1 MLPRPPSLC
10 RGFLTLSAAHRDM
23 WGIRAGPEI
32 LAIEDKFRVSKEA
45 DARELAQLIQGVLIQ
60 PGDALVLQGMGA
72 HPINCA
78 VKAATIAAQRFGRA
92 TPLNV
97 HFTGPAPGMIMNS
110 QRRDYEIWLVI
121 RLADAPLVPE
131 LPEETR
137 ALIVSTATRVHALA
151 GAITSS
157 LKERTPVDL
166 HGIGPVCVHK
176 MAEAMTV
183 TAEFC
188 RKEKLAGELL
198 ARPSFYQVQSDS
210 DVSELGRMAHLY
222 LRRVGDMLVFEA
234 VGTETISTAVK
245 AAAAA
250 MKLADEQKPIEM
262 EVTGPTEEIAKS
274 MGAFAK
280 RNSWVTLHKTRR
292 CSEARDDTTTP
303 PRLTASAESDRVK
316 LAGAISLSLR
326 EHPCVEIQGIGP
338 LCIRKIVEALEIAG
352 VQCDDGK
359 GQHIRAS
366 ARFENLPCGKGMSRS
381 GEPYLTAMV
390 FRLRLHRLHEVG
402 GPSSD
407 EGG

>member
-10 RGFLTLSAAHRDM
+10 RGFLTLSAVHRDM
-23 WGIRAGPEI
+23 WGIRAGPEV

-45 DARELAQLIQGVLIQ
+45 DARELALLIQGVLIQ

-121 RLADAPLVPE
+121 RLADAPLVPD

-183 TAEFC
+183 TA
-188 RKEKLAGELL
+188 
-198 ARPSFYQVQSDS
+198 
-210 DVSELGRMAHLY
+210 
-222 LRRVGDMLVFEA
+222 
-234 VGTETISTAVK
+234 
-245 AAAAA
+245 
-250 MKLADEQKPIEM
+250 
-262 EVTGPTEEIAKS
+262 
-274 MGAFAK
+274 
-280 RNSWVTLHKTRR
+280 
-292 CSEARDDTTTP
+292 
-303 PRLTASAESDRVK
+303 
-316 LAGAISLSLR
+316 
-326 EHPCVEIQGIGP
+326 
-338 LCIRKIVEALEIAG
+338 
-352 VQCDDGK
+352 
-359 GQHIRAS
+359 
-366 ARFENLPCGKGMSRS
+366 
-381 GEPYLTAMV
+381 
-390 FRLRLHRLHEVG
+390 
-402 GPSSD
+402 
-407 EGG
+407 

>member
-1 MLPRPPSLC
+1 
-10 RGFLTLSAAHRDM
+10 
-23 WGIRAGPEI
+23 
-32 LAIEDKFRVSKEA
+32 
-45 DARELAQLIQGVLIQ
+45 
-60 PGDALVLQGMGA
+60 MGA

-78 VKAATIAAQRFGRA
+78 VKAATIAAQHFGRA

-110 QRRDYEIWLVI
+110 QRRDYEIWLLV

-210 DVSELGRMAHLY
+210 GMSRMNCRRPGSQLRILHTSSAVAGRKTNGDKGDGGLREQIQDFPPSRMAHLY
-222 LRRVGDMLVFEA
+222 LRRVGDTLVFEA

-280 RNSWVTLHKTRR
+280 RNSWITLHKTRR